1 MFLDLIRDLFK
12 VSKYFFQ
19 LYTKRFILVVIFAI
33 LLSVFEFL
41 SIAMVLPLLTLGTEI
56 ESNAVIIDKIKLI
69 FEKINISY
77 EFYIVLLV
85 FGLMSLL
92 KTAIELYM
100 NIFISNSSVLIAK
113 NFRKKIIDG
122 LQKVSW
128 DYFSKKPQGIIINL
142 LSQEIDNA
150 VGLFNVIKTIII
162 SLFMLIIYL
171 TLGSN
176 VSLELLYIAGIITI
190 IGFFIAKP
198 MFKMA
203 KKAGWGQVESLRDL
217 ASDLSDGIRSFKS
230 YKAMAIEKKLTD
242 SLIEANNKFQFANF
256 LKVRAQ
262 HFLHASQQFLLITTV
277 VLGVFFAHKFFNVS
291 FADIGI
297 MIIILMRLNTY
308 SSNFF
313 KKLQALA
320 NSKYV
325 LKKYQKFETELNEQ
339 KEIFFGNVKPT
350 FPKHIYFKNVSLI
363 LNNKKIF
370 KNLSINISMKGLI
383 LVTGKSGLGKTTFVD
398 LICGLHKSQ
407 SGDIF
412 LDNQN
417 LEEIN
422 INLWRK
428 FIGYASQ
435 ETQLL
440 NKTILDNVRLND
452 GVSNKYIL
460 NCLKF
465 AGLKDVNKTFS
476 DGIYTNVGESS
487 LKISGGEKQRINIA
501 RALSKKPKLLILD
514 EPTSALDYQTEINL
528 IETIKKIS
536 KKIPIIVIS
545 HQRILKK
552 YADLIIDF
560 DKLQKR

>member
-1 MFLDLIRDLFK
+1 MKF
-12 VSKYFFQ
+12 
-19 LYTKRFILVVIFAI
+19 
-33 LLSVFEFL
+33 
-41 SIAMVLPLLTLGTEI
+41 
-56 ESNAVIIDKIKLI
+56 
-69 FEKINISY
+69 
-77 EFYIVLLV
+77 
-85 FGLMSLL
+85 
-92 KTAIELYM
+92 
-100 NIFISNSSVLIAK
+100 
-113 NFRKKIIDG
+113 
-122 LQKVSW
+122 
-128 DYFSKKPQGIIINL
+128 
-142 LSQEIDNA
+142 
-150 VGLFNVIKTIII
+150 
-162 SLFMLIIYL
+162 LII
-171 TLGSN
+171 
-176 VSLELLYIAGIITI
+176 
-190 IGFFIAKP
+190 
-198 MFKMA
+198 
-203 KKAGWGQVESLRDL
+203 
-217 ASDLSDGIRSFKS
+217 
-230 YKAMAIEKKLTD
+230 
-242 SLIEANNKFQFANF
+242 
-256 LKVRAQ
+256 Q
-262 HFLHASQQFLLITTV
+262 HQ
-277 VLGVFFAHKFFNVS
+277 
-291 FADIGI
+291 
-297 MIIILMRLNTY
+297 
-308 SSNFF
+308 
-313 KKLQALA
+313 
-320 NSKYV
+320 
-325 LKKYQKFETELNEQ
+325 Q

-465 AGLKDVNKTFS
+465 SGLKDVNKTFS

-536 KKIPIIVIS
+536 NKIPVIVIS
-545 HQRILKK
+545 HQRIIKK